1 MTGGARHGPGDP
13 AMSTRIVAAVAEAA
27 DCDPGEVQPLYTVLD
42 PDVVDALF
50 EYGQSPGWEGQLTV
64 TLDGYRVTV
73 TERGDVSVEPPAET
87 GTGTETETGS
97 GAASPW

>member
-13 AMSTRIVAAVAEAA
+13 TMSTRIVAAVAEAT

-73 TERGDVSVEPPAET
+73 TERGEVSVEPPAGTET
-87 GTGTETETGS
+87 GTGADVDA
-97 GAASPW
+97 GADA